1 MNNNNDVKLCE
12 FLYLAT
18 TRCNCRCK
26 HCTPS
31 LYTGKANEMSSKKLI
46 ERYEESYFL
55 QNNSVSV
62 AGGEPFVKEDIDEF
76 IVYLDK
82 KKIPCIISTNG
93 YFTEKI
99 ARLIDKLEDCNT
111 VKFSI
116 SIDGTGPV
124 HDEIRGIKG
133 IYDRALASAKLL
145 KERGFSVQINM
156 VAQKT
161 NIDVIS
167 DLKGMFGEQGIPLN
181 VIPKFKVNG
190 EEFEFDEDQIRQV
203 YPDVYLPR
211 EKKLLLSKGEY
222 TITRNCHAGRNSW
235 LLDSNGDVYAC
246 CGAYYGDEKEKFL
259 MGNLCDTAFDEI
271 FTSEQA
277 KIVCENS
284 VKNCK
289 GCANARDV
297 EREVTE
303 FGYSTEYTIEDIRVF
318 GDYISNVSDMEELN
332 CDNNN
337 WNDLEK
343 DTHGNYRWTKNLSAS
358 VFLKVPENYSKIK
371 VSFFNA
377 RECRENGER
386 GFLSCRID
394 EKIIGK
400 IMCKL
405 GEQVSEFSLEDVQ
418 LCPGELVKVTFDT
431 NMQWI
436 PKLVGMG
443 DDTRQLGVAI
453 RSVAF
458 CE

>member
-1 MNNNNDVKLCE
+1 MSDRTNTKLCE

-26 HCTPS
+26 HCSPS
-31 LYTGKANEMSSKKLI
+31 LYTGKENEMSSKKLI

-99 ARLIDKLEDCNT
+99 ERLIDKLEDART

-116 SIDGTGPV
+116 SIDGIGGI

-133 IYDRALASAKLL
+133 IYDRAISSAKLL
-145 KERGFSVQINM
+145 QNKGFAVQINM
-156 VAQKT
+156 VAQKM
-161 NIDVIS
+161 NINAIPEMKKLFE
-167 DLKGMFGEQGIPLN
+167 DLSIPLN
-181 VIPKFKVNG
+181 IIPKFKVNN
-190 EEFEFDEDQIRQV
+190 EEFEFDEEQIRKV
-203 YPDVYLPR
+203 YPDIYLPR

-222 TITRNCHAGRNSW
+222 TITQNCHAGKNSW

-259 MGNLCDTAFDEI
+259 LGNICDTPFDDV

-277 KIVCENS
+277 IAVYENS
-284 VKNCK
+284 VKKCS

-303 FGYSTEYTIEDIRVF
+303 FGYSTEYTIDDISIFKDCITNECVM
-318 GDYISNVSDMEELN
+318 DEVN
-332 CDNNN
+332 CDNFN

-343 DTHGNYRWTKNLSAS
+343 DAIGNYRWTKKLTAN
-358 VFLKVPENYSKIK
+358 VFLKVPHNYSRMVIHL
-371 VSFFNA
+371 FNL
-377 RECRENGER
+377 RDYKENGEK
-386 GFLSCRID
+386 GVFSC
-394 EKIIGK
+394 KIGDKEIGWAE
-400 IMCKL
+400 CKL
-405 GEQVSEFSLEDVQ
+405 GEQAEEFSLEEID
-418 LCPGELVKVTFDT
+418 LTPGEVIKITFCT
-431 NMQWI
+431 NMQWV
-436 PKLVGMG
+436 PRLVGMG
-443 DDTRQLGVAI
+443 NDDRCLGVAI
-453 RSVAF
+453 RSIAIY
-458 CE
+458 E